1 MHARPYETQFRPP
14 RSARQRRYV
23 ARTGE
28 RLRPSASAR
37 TNFGSPT
44 IDFKAI
50 RISAELDPRQ
60 AKTQLKLM
68 MPPRRNR
75 GLPLFIFGSAVVL
88 ALFGVVIYMA
98 LAGPSPLP
106 LVTTAAPAAPPA
118 PDTAARLGVPSAPVG
133 PTTTAAPVAT
143 SAPTEPATV
152 AAPSAPK
159 APPGAPRVKSAPSRS
174 APHKA
179 KVVREPWLE

>member
-1 MHARPYETQFRPP
+1 MKSTLDRQEAHDSGDTLPEQANVYVPP
-14 RSARQRRYV
+14 RPLAQISDHR
-23 ARTGE
+23 
-28 RLRPSASAR
+28 
-37 TNFGSPT
+37 T

-106 LVTTAAPAAPPA
+106 LVTTSAPPAPLA
-118 PDTAARLGVPSAPVG
+118 PDTAARRVAPSAPVG
-133 PTTTAAPVAT
+133 PTTTTAPVAT
-143 SAPTEPATV
+143 AAPTEPATV
-152 AAPSAPK
+152 PAPSAPK
-159 APPGAPRVKSAPSRS
+159 PPTAAPRVKSAAPRS

>member
-1 MHARPYETQFRPP
+1 MKSNFDRQEAHDNGDTLPEQANVYVPP
-14 RSARQRRYV
+14 RPLAQISDH
-23 ARTGE
+23 RTM
-28 RLRPSASAR
+28 
-37 TNFGSPT
+37 
-44 IDFKAI
+44 DFKAI
-50 RISAELDPRQ
+50 RIAAELDPRQ

-68 MPPRRNR
+68 LPARRHR

-98 LAGPSPLP
+98 VAGPSPLP
-106 LVTTAAPAAPPA
+106 LVTTDAAPPPA
-118 PDTAARLGVPSAPVG
+118 ETAVRLLGPSAPVG
-133 PTTTAAPVAT
+133 PTATTAPVAT
-143 SAPTEPATV
+143 SAPTEPVTA

-159 APPGAPRVKSAPSRS
+159 APAAPRVRSSATRS